1 MSLLHATAYHPP
13 ATLAVQEPFDTLL
26 PTGGLVV
33 GGVTVLTGR
42 GAWTAGIAMLARTSR
57 SGAQVAFVGLEEI
70 GVEALRHGE
79 WELANVVAIASGPQ
93 LLEIAAVLL
102 GGFDV
107 LVLAMEAVGRGW
119 HRLAARA
126 REQKVALVV
135 LDARGALDRHGPIR
149 EAPIEAIVRVEQLR
163 WDSAREVV
171 GAPSLRVVLQQHG
184 MARQAVEVAA
194 G

>member
-1 MSLLHATAYHPP
+1 MSLLHVMAYRPP
-13 ATLAVQEPFDTLL
+13 AILAVEEPFDALL
-26 PTGGLVV
+26 PAGGLVA

-57 SGAQVAFVGLEEI
+57 SGLQVAFVGLEEI
-70 GVEALRHGE
+70 GVEALRRGG
-79 WELANVVAIASGPQ
+79 WDLANVVAIASGPQ

-119 HRLAARA
+119 HRLVARA
-126 REQKVALVV
+126 REQRVALVV
-135 LDARGALDRHGPIR
+135 LDARGALDRHSSIR

-163 WDSAREVV
+163 WDPAREAV
-171 GAPSLRVVLQQHG
+171 GAPLLRVTLHQHG